1 MQKES
6 TVEALMTPEKMF
18 ESLLGRTIEGVEV
31 EDEMIYFEL
40 DDDRVFGLWVDDDGD
55 LNASLMG
62 PKTN

>member
-6 TVEALMTPEKMF
+6 TVGALMKPEQMF
-18 ESLLGRTIEGVEV
+18 ESLLGRTIEGIEV
-31 EDEMIYFEL
+31 DDGDIYLEL

>member
-6 TVEALMTPEKMF
+6 TVEALMTPEEMF

-31 EDEMIYFEL
+31 DDGDIYLEL
-40 DDDRVFGLWVDDDGD
+40 DDERIFGLYVDEDGD

-62 PKTN
+62 PKAN

>member
-1 MQKES
+1 MQKEP
-6 TVEALMTPEKMF
+6 TVEALMTPDEMF

>member
-6 TVEALMTPEKMF
+6 TVEALMTPEQMF

>member
-6 TVEALMTPEKMF
+6 TVGALMTPEEMF
-18 ESLLGRTIEGVEV
+18 ESLLGRTIEGIEV
-31 EDEMIYFEL
+31 DDGDIYLEL
-40 DDDRVFGLWVDDDGD
+40 DDERIFGLYVDEDGD

>member
-6 TVEALMTPEKMF
+6 IVEALMTPEEIF

-31 EDEMIYFEL
+31 EDGDIYLEL
-40 DDDRVFGLWVDDDGD
+40 DDDRVFALWVDESGD

>member
-1 MQKES
+1 
-6 TVEALMTPEKMF
+6 MTPDEMF

-40 DDDRVFGLWVDDDGD
+40 DDDRVFGLWVDEDGD

>member
-6 TVEALMTPEKMF
+6 IVEALMTPEQMF

>member
-6 TVEALMTPEKMF
+6 IVGALMTPEQMF